1 MGLAFCSLYTLTYR
15 TTWLVFPLSLL
26 GLCWNCLSLHCS
38 SISCCPA
45 PSHQQEGEAG
55 PGSRIEPE
63 SNSADEDSELEE
75 IKKAMLFPTI
85 KQKSILA
92 SIWFFSLLYGLAT
105 CFPEKVIFFIQLFY
119 SLVCIS
125 IHFIMTKNIYFIS
138 QIFGEIRPEKHLKV
152 GSLENQTELQSG
164 RNSDLVFCPVRS
176 QPGDALNNTTM
187 FLSVYFPT
195 FLGPVLTFLIFLI
208 TLPCTTRYS
217 RGEMSCCS
225 LLFLPILVIIYLFS
239 YYTHIKLGEGLN
251 LEKFNFILVKYCAG
265 FAFIIIIP
273 IFIILTVPEIRLG
286 VRKTFKSSVLCASN
300 NVGLD
305 R

>member
-1 MGLAFCSLYTLTYR
+1 
-15 TTWLVFPLSLL
+15 
-26 GLCWNCLSLHCS
+26 
-38 SISCCPA
+38 
-45 PSHQQEGEAG
+45 
-55 PGSRIEPE
+55 
-63 SNSADEDSELEE
+63 
-75 IKKAMLFPTI
+75 
-85 KQKSILA
+85 
-92 SIWFFSLLYGLAT
+92 
-105 CFPEKVIFFIQLFY
+105 
-119 SLVCIS
+119 
-125 IHFIMTKNIYFIS
+125 MTKNIYFIS

-195 FLGPVLTFLIFLI
+195 FLGPVLTFIIFLV
-208 TLPCTTRYS
+208 TFPCTTRYS